1 MRMTLTP
8 WYKVATPRED
18 LRKRAPLDAAQ
29 FAVHLDQ
36 VVSGEAPPE
45 YGEAERFLARTFL
58 TEGLKRFAGE
68 AIRRMS
74 GERQGANAVLNL
86 TTQFGGGKTHALTL
100 LFHLARLG
108 PEAND
113 LPGVRD
119 LLDHARVDSVPQAA
133 TAVFVGTSFSPISG
147 RGGDDEPVRRTPW
160 GEIAWQLAQQTGRPE
175 LFEAVQ
181 PEDEAQVAPG
191 EDVIARF
198 VPSDRPVLILMD
210 ETMAFVT
217 KARAVPVG
225 GSTLAS
231 QFYEFVRELTGFAD
245 GRDSLAVVVS
255 LPKSEEEMSAED
267 EQDFIRLAKATT
279 RVAEPYLLAKDLEVP
294 EIVRRRLFESVGS
307 DDEVRKTARA
317 YARWVQE
324 HREQLPVWFPLDRA
338 EETFT
343 ATYPF
348 HPTVL
353 SVFER
358 KWQALH
364 SFQRTRG
371 ILRLLAQ
378 WVADA
383 YEDGFKG
390 AHSDPLIALG
400 TAPLDDQFFRA
411 SVLDQLGEERL
422 QAPILADIAGDE
434 SHAARLDADAPDTLR
449 KLRLHQKVATALL
462 FESSGGQ
469 QREEA
474 TVPELRLAVG
484 EPDLE
489 VGYVETALEALQD
502 ACYFLTW
509 EGNRYRF
516 SIRPNLNKLL
526 ADRRAALDGH
536 DVEEEARAV
545 IRKVFASKQGV
556 STPFELCA
564 FPDETS
570 AISDV
575 PALQLVYLDPVH
587 GVGEEARTFIRQ
599 AFNEK
604 GANARVFKNALV
616 FALPDSSGAL
626 LDAARKSLAWRTLGD
641 EAPSLELDDEG
652 SRQLS
657 EQQKRAERD
666 LREAVWRS
674 YHRLAF
680 LGPGGEVVEEDL
692 GLLHSSAAES
702 MMALAQ
708 ARLRQRDE
716 LTESLAPSNV
726 IQNWPKG
733 LEEWSTKA
741 FRDAVYASPVFPRVT
756 RPDALKETVARG
768 VKDGLF
774 GFAIKREGKYVRI
787 EFRSDVDPADV
798 AFSDELVLV
807 PEALAKQ
814 LLEASP
820 SVETPVPAVTTTTS
834 DTPETPTGAGATGGE
849 ALPLFSGKKVSAL
862 RWRGDV
868 PPTKWT
874 TFYTKVLSR
883 LQSDGGLRLTV
894 EFEAEPEGGLFAER
908 ADEIRQNLRELG
920 VSEDLEVDEASE

>member
-1 MRMTLTP
+1 VPTLTP

-36 VVSGEAPPE
+36 VVAGEAPPE
-45 YGEAERFLARTFL
+45 YSEAERFLERTFI
-58 TEGLKRFAGE
+58 TEGVRRFAGE
-68 AIRRMS
+68 AIRRLA

-100 LFHLARLG
+100 LYHLARLG
-108 PEAND
+108 PAASD
-113 LPGVRD
+113 LVGVHD
-119 LLDHARVDSVPQAA
+119 LLEHARIDAVPEAA
-133 TAVFVGTSFSPISG
+133 TAVFVGTSWSAVSG
-147 RGGDDEPVRRTPW
+147 RGGDGEPRRLTPW

-175 LFEAVQ
+175 LFEAVRA
-181 PEDEAQVAPG
+181 EDEARVAPG

-198 VPSDRPVLILMD
+198 IPADRPVLVLMD

-217 KARAVPVG
+217 KARAVKVG
-225 GSTLAS
+225 DSTLAS

-245 GRDSLAVVVS
+245 GRERLVVVVS

-267 EQDFIRLAKATT
+267 EQDFNRLAKATT
-279 RVAEPYLLAKDLEVP
+279 RVAEPYLLARDLEIP
-294 EIVRRRLFESVGS
+294 EIVRRRLFDSVGS
-307 DDEVRKTARA
+307 TEDVRTTARA
-317 YARWVQE
+317 YARWIQE

-338 EETFT
+338 QETFE

-358 KWQALH
+358 KWQTLH

-390 AHSDPLIALG
+390 AHQDPLIALG

-422 QAPILADIAGDE
+422 QAAILADIAGE
-434 SHAARLDADAPDTLR
+434 EAHAVRLDAEAPDTLR
-449 KLRLHQKVATALL
+449 RLRLHRKVATALF

-469 QREEA
+469 QRQEA

-484 EPDLE
+484 EPDLD

-502 ACYFLTW
+502 ACYYLGF

-526 ADRRAALDGH
+526 ADRRAALDAH
-536 DVEEEARAV
+536 DVEEEARTA
-545 IRKVFASKQGV
+545 IRRVFSSKQGV
-556 STPFELCA
+556 AAPFELCP
-564 FPDETS
+564 FPEDT
-570 AISDV
+570 AAVADL
-575 PALQLVYLDPVH
+575 PALQLVYLDPVR
-587 GVGEEARTFIRQ
+587 GVGEEGR
-599 AFNEK
+599 AFVRRALVEK
-604 GANARVFKNALV
+604 GANARAFKNALV
-616 FALPDSSGAL
+616 FVLPEASGAL
-626 LDAARKSLAWRTLGD
+626 LEAARRALAWRTLAD
-641 EAPSLELDDEG
+641 EAESLELDEEG
-652 SRQLS
+652 RRQLA

-666 LREAVWRS
+666 LQEAVWRA

-680 LGPGGEVVEEDL
+680 LGADGDVVEEDL

-702 MMALAQ
+702 MMALVQ

-716 LTESLAPSNV
+716 LTEGLAPGKV
-726 IQNWPKG
+726 IQSWPKD
-733 LEEWSTKA
+733 LAEWSTKA

-756 RPDALKETVARG
+756 RADALKETIARG
-768 VKDGLF
+768 VREGLF
-774 GFAIKREGKYVRI
+774 GYAIKRGSEYVRI
-787 EFRSDVDPADV
+787 AFGGELDPADV
-798 AFSDELVLV
+798 DFSDEVVLV
-807 PEALAKQ
+807 PEELARQ
-814 LLEASP
+814 LEEAAP
-820 SVETPVPAVTTTTS
+820 SVEAPVPA
-834 DTPETPTGAGATGGE
+834 PTATAEAPAGAAPSVGE
-849 ALPLFSGKKVSAL
+849 TEPLFTGKKVAAI
-862 RWRGDV
+862 RWRGRV
-868 PPTKWT
+868 PPQKWT

-883 LQSDGGLRLTV
+883 LVSDGGLELKV
-894 EFEAEPEGGLFAER
+894 EFEAKPPGGLHAER
-908 ADEIRQNLRELG
+908 ADEIRQHLRELG
-920 VSEDLEVDEASE
+920 VPEEIEVDEESE